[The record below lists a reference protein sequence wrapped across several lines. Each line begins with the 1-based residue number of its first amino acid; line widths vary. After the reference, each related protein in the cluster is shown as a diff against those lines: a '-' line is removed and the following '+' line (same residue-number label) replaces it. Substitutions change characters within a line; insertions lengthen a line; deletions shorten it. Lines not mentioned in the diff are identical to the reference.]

1 MMYVNGEQVLPDRI
15 EQILEK
21 KKKRR
26 RKKRYS
32 IDIEQQ
38 AVLIA
43 AFCRAVSNC
52 QGMVLGSTK
61 QVE

>member
-15 EQILEK
+15 EQILE

>member
-21 KKKRR
+21 KKKR